1 MSSKIEDGSKWYL
14 YSMSWYKKWQ
24 LWTYY
29 DHIEN
34 EENTAEESARENPG
48 PIDCSD
54 IMITPN
60 TLFHD
65 PHGNW

>member
-1 MSSKIEDGSKWYL
+1 MARKIVDGSKWYL
-14 YSMSWYKKWQ
+14 VSMSWYKKWQ

-34 EENTAEESARENPG
+34 EENLAEESDRENPG

-54 IMITPN
+54 IVITPK
-60 TLFHD
+60 TLFVD
-65 PHGNW
+65 PHGTW